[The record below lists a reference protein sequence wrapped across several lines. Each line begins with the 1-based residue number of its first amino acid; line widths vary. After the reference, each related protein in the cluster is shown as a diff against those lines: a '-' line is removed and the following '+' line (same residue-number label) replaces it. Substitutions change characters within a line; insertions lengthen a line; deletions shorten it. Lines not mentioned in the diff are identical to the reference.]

1 MNKNV
6 EIAIIMPVYNAEK
19 YLREAIE
26 SILRQTY
33 RNFILYIIN
42 DGSSDNSEEIILSF
56 KDQRIKYIKNSC
68 NLGIVK
74 TLNKGLA
81 LADTKYIARMDAD
94 DICDKRR
101 LEIQYNELENDSDL
115 FLLGTAASLI
125 NEDGIIVGKI
135 IPPQDDRV
143 IRTSLLFSN
152 VFIHSSIMIRNSI
165 LKENNWN
172 YDINHKAV
180 EDYGLWTKIADKYKV
195 KILPLQLMKYRIN
208 TEGIM
213 ANANKNK
220 EERIKNHSIIY
231 KEYLERNNIKTSNE
245 IIMQYAFFLC
255 GDSLKKLKLM
265 EINQLIYLIK
275 RKIISKENYDTCTFN
290 KILSGISRS
299 YALSTDVSL
308 KNYYKFISENK
319 IFSNIFLE
327 MIKFILSKIKRI
339 GVIKK

>member
-74 TLNKGLA
+74 TLNKGLD

>member
-1 MNKNV
+1 MNQNA
-6 EIAIIMPVYNAEK
+6 EISIIMPVYNAEK
-19 YLREAIE
+19 YLRESIE

-33 RNFILYIIN
+33 RNFVLYIIN

-56 KDQRIKYIKNSC
+56 KDQRIKYLKNSC

-81 LADTKYIARMDAD
+81 IADTKYIARMDAD

-101 LEIQYNELENDSDL
+101 LETQYNELEKDSDL
-115 FLLGTAASLI
+115 VLLGTAASLI

-135 IPPQDDRV
+135 IPPQDDRA

-152 VFIHSSIMIRNSI
+152 VFIHSSVMIRNSI
-165 LKENNWN
+165 LKENKWN

-213 ANANKNK
+213 ANVNKNK

-231 KEYLERNNIKTSNE
+231 KEYLERNSIVTSDE
-245 IIMQYAFFLC
+245 IIMQYAFFLS
-255 GDSLKKLKLM
+255 GDSLKKLNLM
-265 EINQLIYLIK
+265 DINQLIYLIRK
-275 RKIISKENYDTCTFN
+275 KIISKENYDNFIFTN
-290 KILSGISRS
+290 ILSGVSRS
-299 YALSTDVSL
+299 YALSTNLSL
-308 KNYYKFISENK
+308 KNYYKFISKNK
-319 IFSNIFLE
+319 IFSNVFLE
-327 MIKFILSKIKRI
+327 MTKFILSKIKRI
-339 GVIKK
+339 GVKK

>member
-1 MNKNV
+1 MNQNA
-6 EIAIIMPVYNAEK
+6 EISIIMPVYNAEK

-33 RNFILYIIN
+33 RNFVLYIIN

-56 KDQRIKYIKNSC
+56 KDQRIKYLKNSC

-74 TLNKGLA
+74 TLNKGLEI
-81 LADTKYIARMDAD
+81 ADTKYIARMDAD

-101 LEIQYNELENDSDL
+101 LETQYNELEKDSDL
-115 FLLGTAASLI
+115 VLLGTAASLI

-135 IPPQDDRV
+135 IPPQDDRA

-152 VFIHSSIMIRNSI
+152 VFIHSSVMIRNSI
-165 LKENNWN
+165 LKENKWN

-213 ANANKNK
+213 ANVNKNI

-231 KEYLERNNIKTSNE
+231 KEYLERNNIITSNE
-245 IIMQYAFFLC
+245 IIMQYAFFLF
-255 GDSLKKLKLM
+255 GDSLKKLNLM
-265 EINQLIYLIK
+265 DINQLIYLIRK
-275 RKIISKENYDTCTFN
+275 KIISKENYDNFTFTN
-290 KILSGISRS
+290 ILSGISRS
-299 YALSTDVSL
+299 YALSTNLSL
-308 KNYYKFISENK
+308 KNYYKFISKNK
-319 IFSNIFLE
+319 ILSNIFLE
-327 MIKFILSKIKRI
+327 MIKFVLSKIKRI
-339 GVIKK
+339 GVKK

>member
-1 MNKNV
+1 MNQNA
-6 EIAIIMPVYNAEK
+6 EISIIMPVYNAEK

-33 RNFILYIIN
+33 RNFVLYIIN

-56 KDQRIKYIKNSC
+56 KDQRIKYLKNSC

-74 TLNKGLA
+74 TLNKGLEI
-81 LADTKYIARMDAD
+81 ADTKYIARMDAD

-101 LEIQYNELENDSDL
+101 LETQYNELEKDSDL
-115 FLLGTAASLI
+115 VLLGTAASLI

-135 IPPQDDRV
+135 IPPQDDRA

-152 VFIHSSIMIRNSI
+152 VFIHSSVMIRNSI
-165 LKENNWN
+165 LKENKWN
-172 YDINHKAV
+172 YNINHKAV

-213 ANANKNK
+213 ANVNKNI

-231 KEYLERNNIKTSNE
+231 KEYLERNNIITSNE
-245 IIMQYAFFLC
+245 IIMQYAFFLF
-255 GDSLKKLKLM
+255 GDSLKKLNLM
-265 EINQLIYLIK
+265 DINQLIYLIRK
-275 RKIISKENYDTCTFN
+275 KIISKENYDN
-290 KILSGISRS
+290 
-299 YALSTDVSL
+299 
-308 KNYYKFISENK
+308 FI
-319 IFSNIFLE
+319 
-327 MIKFILSKIKRI
+327 
-339 GVIKK
+339 